1 MPRFCTQCGAQ
12 NRDDAKFC
20 KGCGVPLP
28 PLPNE
33 QAAPPPEVAAWSEA
47 ERRSQAAPA
56 GESQGAP
63 ESVPGGKAFV
73 YGGIASGVIALLV
86 IGVGGLWWSSQ
97 QHESEPIQAGASAPE
112 TVSPPASTAAPV
124 ASAAQAAGKP
134 AEELP
139 QPAAL
144 QRPPPEAGNAKQ
156 AQPQTFAPQPA
167 PARPAPPPH
176 AQQSPQFA
184 PPPAPSPT
192 PAAVP
197 APAGPSR
204 VGRVEALREALSAC
218 QHKGNFFT
226 QQLCIQE
233 VRWRYCGA
241 PLDPNPLWGKI
252 PECPNSAQ
260 QNNNP

>member
-33 QAAPPPEVAAWSEA
+33 QAAPPPEVAARSEA

-112 TVSPPASTAAPV
+112 TVSSPASKA
-124 ASAAQAAGKP
+124 ASAASATQATEKAAQERPQAATV
-134 AEELP
+134 
-139 QPAAL
+139 
-144 QRPPPEAGNAKQ
+144 QRPGPEAGNGKQ
-156 AQPQTFAPQPA
+156 ALPQTFAHQPA
-167 PARPAPPPH
+167 PARPPH

-192 PAAVP
+192 PATVP
-197 APAGPSR
+197 APVAPGPG
-204 VGRVEALREALSAC
+204 GRVEALREALSAC

-233 VRWRYCGA
+233 VRWTYCGA

-252 PECPNSAQ
+252 PECPSSAQ